1 MICAACR
8 IIRDPADLL
17 AFWPLGQPEARRF
30 VCRPT
35 CAARDTYGP
44 CFHRVVGPMN
54 VHAIAL
60 AAPQA
65 PASEAAARVPVL
77 PFTPAWFGLMR
88 EAGVRAA

>member
-8 IIRDPADLL
+8 LLRDPADLL

-35 CAARDTYGP
+35 CAARDAYGP

-54 VHAIAL
+54 VHGIAL
-60 AAPQA
+60 AA
-65 PASEAAARVPVL
+65 SAAAIAAPRLPIV